1 MHRHNNP
8 RSTPRHTDLQAPSIP
23 CNHSIALMKVRLLV
37 VLVVVMLI
45 MMVTQGQ
52 VDTPSSHGALVCP
65 HALPIPERSL
75 VMCHHSPSRRCNRG
89 TVMMAAAAC
98 APSDLQTLALQLQ
111 HSIYRCGLIGG

>member
-8 RSTPRHTDLQAPSIP
+8 RSTPRHTDLQAPYLP

-37 VLVVVMLI
+37 VLVVVML
-45 MMVTQGQ
+45 MVTQGQ
-52 VDTPSSHGALVCP
+52 VDTPSGHGALVCP
-65 HALPIPERSL
+65 HALPILERSL

-89 TVMMAAAAC
+89 TVTMAAAAC

-111 HSIYRCGLIGG
+111 HSSYRCGLIGG